1 VCNPNPSH
9 HDCLPYRRQACG
21 RVGVSLW
28 HTRNSTPQPR
38 AKSSSRGS
46 PSHILVFSTKKSN
59 ASVFAGLN
67 KEQLFNIKP
76 YDVDDGLPDNYVPS
90 GNPKDAVAFFVK
102 AMPANYRTALD
113 EAVAKTGRHIT
124 CLVSDA
130 FFLVFVLTWLKKCMQ
145 SGFLYG
151 LPGLTPLL
159 AHISSVHIR
168 KKLGPVYIYIYI
180 YIYI

>member
-1 VCNPNPSH
+1 MVVQ
-9 HDCLPYRRQACG
+9 YACG

-76 YDVDDGLPDNYVPS
+76 YDVDDGLPENYVPS

-130 FFLVFVLTWLKKCMQ
+130 FFW
-145 SGFLYG
+145 FLC
-151 LPGLTPLL
+151 
-159 AHISSVHIR
+159 
-168 KKLGPVYIYIYI
+168 
-180 YIYI
+180 